1 MSLNLLRPM
10 IYRWWVERK
19 KTGTPTERE
28 EDGRRRKKG
37 IDIQSG
43 GRKRNGIS
51 LLFLQAPLMEF
62 QDVADTKPC
71 ARYRRTRMV
80 NTAEYQAN
88 AFLAKALKK
97 VRKDVFE
104 KMIVLN

>member
-1 MSLNLLRPM
+1 M
-10 IYRWWVERK
+10 IDKSGLERK
-19 KTGTPTERE
+19 KTGTATERE

-62 QDVADTKPC
+62 QDVADSIGKVQPP
-71 ARYRRTRMV
+71 APSKHP
-80 NTAEYQAN
+80 E
-88 AFLAKALKK
+88 K
-97 VRKDVFE
+97 VRPFTAPRKS
-104 KMIVLN
+104 

>member
-1 MSLNLLRPM
+1 M
-10 IYRWWVERK
+10 IDKSGLERK
-19 KTGTPTERE
+19 KTGTATERE

-62 QDVADTKPC
+62 QDVADTLVIIPISRLAFRKPSC
-71 ARYRRTRMV
+71 H
-80 NTAEYQAN
+80 N
-88 AFLAKALKK
+88 APQNPLDCPF
-97 VRKDVFE
+97 
-104 KMIVLN
+104 

>member
-10 IYRWWVERK
+10 IDKSWFERK

-37 IDIQSG
+37 IDIHSG

-62 QDVADTKPC
+62 QDVADIQLIQEKRPNN
-71 ARYRRTRMV
+71 RTQW
-80 NTAEYQAN
+80 TA
-88 AFLAKALKK
+88 
-97 VRKDVFE
+97 
-104 KMIVLN
+104 

>member
-10 IYRWWVERK
+10 IDKSGLERK
-19 KTGTPTERE
+19 KTGTATERE

-62 QDVADTKPC
+62 QDVADTITC
-71 ARYRRTRMV
+71 LS
-80 NTAEYQAN
+80 
-88 AFLAKALKK
+88 FL
-97 VRKDVFE
+97 FYFGCGSYSS
-104 KMIVLN
+104 

>member
-10 IYRWWVERK
+10 IDKSWFERK

-62 QDVADTKPC
+62 QDVADRPKSRAPKML
-71 ARYRRTRMV
+71 ARSH
-80 NTAEYQAN
+80 
-88 AFLAKALKK
+88 F
-97 VRKDVFE
+97 
-104 KMIVLN
+104 

>member
-10 IYRWWVERK
+10 IDKSWFERK
-19 KTGTPTERE
+19 KTGMPTERE

-37 IDIQSG
+37 IDIHSG

-62 QDVADTKPC
+62 QDVADTFGKGGRDLSMQEGVCVSTGTDVRGSAINPPC
-71 ARYRRTRMV
+71 KGSAR
-80 NTAEYQAN
+80 
-88 AFLAKALKK
+88 ALLTN
-97 VRKDVFE
+97 E
-104 KMIVLN
+104 